1 MDGNT
6 SKQAPKKKT
15 HQNVNEKTINS
26 SSQIQL
32 LGFSS
37 SSASSSAS

>member
-1 MDGNT
+1 MGRPQNKLPRRRHT
-6 SKQAPKKKT
+6 K
-15 HQNVNEKTINS
+15 NVNEKTTNS